1 MQWIKVLALIIL
13 LSAGSF
19 RASAQETADDGASDI
34 ATETPTEASSTE
46 GEKGPSAGDEDGN
59 ELKKTGV
66 FDEEDEDPLTIY
78 QRDRR
83 ELSTVEEEVNRLK
96 ERVFRSKATLQL
108 LKELVV
114 EGASAGSRLVIWHTN
129 KMGGAYTME
138 SAQYFLD
145 GKNIFTK
152 VDPGGTL
159 DSVRELKIH
168 EQTLPPGAHSLQ
180 VQFVLRGAG
189 FGVFSYLRTY
199 QFKVQST
206 YTVHVEDGKLT
217 TLRVVAN
224 ERGGLRH
231 SFVDRPS
238 VQYEERTEVM
248 REE

>member
-1 MQWIKVLALIIL
+1 MQLFKALALFVL
-13 LSAGSF
+13 LMAGSLG
-19 RASAQETADDGASDI
+19 AKAQETSDDGSSDI
-34 ATETPTEASSTE
+34 ASEPVLSGEAAD
-46 GEKGPSAGDEDGN
+46 GEAVQEDEAVN
-59 ELKKTGV
+59 E
-66 FDEEDEDPLTIY
+66 EEEEEDPLTIY

-114 EGASAGSRLVIWHTN
+114 EGASVGARLVIWHTN
-129 KMGGAYTME
+129 KMGGAYSME

-168 EQTLPPGAHSLQ
+168 EQTLPPGVHSLQ

-206 YTVHVEDGKLT
+206 YTVNVEDGKAT
-217 TLRVVAN
+217 TLRVLAN

>member
-1 MQWIKVLALIIL
+1 M
-13 LSAGSF
+13 
-19 RASAQETADDGASDI
+19 
-34 ATETPTEASSTE
+34 
-46 GEKGPSAGDEDGN
+46 
-59 ELKKTGV
+59 
-66 FDEEDEDPLTIY
+66 
-78 QRDRR
+78 
-83 ELSTVEEEVNRLK
+83 STVEEEVNRLK

-114 EGASAGSRLVIWHTN
+114 EGASVGARLVIWHTN
-129 KMGGAYTME
+129 KMGGAYSME

-168 EQTLPPGAHSLQ
+168 EQTLPPGVHNLQ

-206 YTVHVEDGKLT
+206 YTVNVEDGKAT

-238 VQYEERTEVM
+238 VQYEERTE
-248 REE
+248 E

>member
-1 MQWIKVLALIIL
+1 MQLLKVLALIVLFISGTL
-13 LSAGSF
+13 EAN
-19 RASAQETADDGASDI
+19 AQEAVDDGASDI
-34 ATETPTEASSTE
+34 STDSVAPESSSSESDQAAVDSVDVESGSEFADEAE
-46 GEKGPSAGDEDGN
+46 
-59 ELKKTGV
+59 
-66 FDEEDEDPLTIY
+66 EDPLTIY

-83 ELSTVEEEVNRLK
+83 ELATVEEEVNRLK

-114 EGASAGSRLVIWHTN
+114 EGASVGSRLIIWHTN

-145 GKNIFTK
+145 GKNVFTK

-159 DSVRELKIH
+159 DSVRELKVH
-168 EQTLPPGAHSLQ
+168 EQTLPPGAHNLQ

-206 YTVHVEDGKLT
+206 YTVSVEDGKST